1 MKLEEIRKDSSK
13 FVWGK
18 VEKTYEVGRYAFL
31 EYKDGEGNTVFHVF
45 VDGNDTNVGTRDL
58 DKALLYAIAR
68 KNEPVVGNADAIYY
82 AATRLFKGP
91 K

>member
-18 VEKTYEVGRYAFL
+18 IEKTHEVGSYAFL
-31 EYKDGEGNTVFHVF
+31 EYKDGEGNVVFHVF
-45 VDGNDTNVGTRDL
+45 VDGNDTNVGTKDL
-58 DKALLYAIAR
+58 DEALLYAIAR
-68 KNEPVVGNADAIYY
+68 KNEPVVRDAEAICY
-82 AATRLFKGP
+82 AAIRLFKGS